1 MNEAGTPR
9 NEAGA
14 QDPMPELRRLLLAR
28 SGMFGADGTLTDPW
42 VQACVARWSEEGASS
57 PPVRFQGVGDAV
69 LVLSGATSGES
80 NEAEAILR
88 TTLAGLV
95 MEGVIRSARWCGEAG
110 VLVAAVDGL
119 GRTTGGASGASPA
132 GVVLQWTPSAEP
144 AVVLEHELFGEGVGR
159 VLVTVRGEDAGR
171 VVKQAK
177 ILGAA
182 ASRVGTVTGSGLVI
196 QFGERE
202 WGATVEELLGGVVP
216 GAS

>member
-1 MNEAGTPR
+1 
-9 NEAGA
+9 
-14 QDPMPELRRLLLAR
+14 
-28 SGMFGADGTLTDPW
+28 
-42 VQACVARWSEEGASS
+42 
-57 PPVRFQGVGDAV
+57 
-69 LVLSGATSGES
+69 
-80 NEAEAILR
+80 
-88 TTLAGLV
+88 
-95 MEGVIRSARWCGEAG
+95 
-110 VLVAAVDGL
+110 
-119 GRTTGGASGASPA
+119 
-132 GVVLQWTPSAEP
+132 
-144 AVVLEHELFGEGVGR
+144 VVLEHELFGEGVGR